1 MLSVKVIKAANER
14 KGQDVINQRVIKQLK
29 NSWINVSFVV
39 AVVKL

>member
-1 MLSVKVIKAANER
+1 MLSVKINIAANER
-14 KGQDVINQRVIKQLK
+14 KGQDGINKRVIKQLK